1 MELRS
6 NETTPF
12 GFLIHFI
19 ILFSFFF
26 LSHLSHSF
34 SEKSLLIC
42 HKLPYSYRF
51 NLLKLYENR
60 LYVISPGFF
69 LVNKNRTRITN
80 CRRTVTCWSWAG
92 RRRGSLCT
100 AGCCPWVP
108 ASATSSPPSTGPASA
123 SPRASDSL
131 PVGVSFFLL
140 ISYTPISPLSVGW
153 TFINV
158 FFLFF

>member
-1 MELRS
+1 MHCVIIKMVRVQEMFLLLR
-6 NETTPF
+6 EQ
-12 GFLIHFI
+12 
-19 ILFSFFF
+19 FSF
-26 LSHLSHSF
+26 SF
-34 SEKSLLIC
+34 SLIIAYFSTYSGIFLIC
-42 HKLPYSYRF
+42 HKLSYSYRF
-51 NLLKLYENR
+51 NMLKLFENR
-60 LYVISPGFF
+60 LCFISPGFF

-123 SPRASDSL
+123 SLRASDSL

-158 FFLFF
+158 FFL